1 MIEKIKKEEENLML
15 AYMFNI
21 IISIIC
27 IIIIGSISHLL
38 NDLKVS
44 NNLFVLFKKL
54 ITISNKRAA

>member
-1 MIEKIKKEEENLML
+1 ML

-27 IIIIGSISHLL
+27 IIIIIGSISHLL

-54 ITISNKRAA
+54 ITISNKGAA

>member
-1 MIEKIKKEEENLML
+1 ML

-27 IIIIGSISHLL
+27 IIIIIGSISHLL